1 MQFNPIEFN
10 ARNTISFILLIASFV
25 LLFFGVTE
33 PMLTMKAELMGRELF
48 NYKRSILEAV
58 KDLYEGGNYLV
69 SFLILLFSIMIP
81 VFKGVIILWVFGF
94 GDSSR
99 KRAAHGFVFR
109 IGRWSMADVF
119 AVGVFIAYLGG
130 AAIESLDAILEPG
143 FYYFTGYCIV
153 SLLSLQA
160 ASHIEE

>member
-1 MQFNPIEFN
+1 MQFNLIEFN
-10 ARNTISFILLIASFV
+10 FRNTISLILLIASFV

-81 VFKGVIILWVFGF
+81 VFKGIIILWVFGF
-94 GDSSR
+94 GNNQQ
-99 KRAAHGFVFR
+99 KRVAHGFVFR

-119 AVGVFIAYLGG
+119 AVGVFITYLGG
-130 AAIESLDAILEPG
+130 VAMESLDAILEPG
-143 FYYFTGYCIV
+143 FYYFTAYCIV

-160 ASHIEE
+160 ASHIED

>member
-1 MQFNPIEFN
+1 
-10 ARNTISFILLIASFV
+10 
-25 LLFFGVTE
+25 
-33 PMLTMKAELMGRELF
+33 MLTMKAELMGRELF

-58 KDLYEGGNYLV
+58 KDLFEGGNYLV

-81 VFKGVIILWVFGF
+81 VLKGIIIFWVFGF
-94 GDSSR
+94 GDSNK

-130 AAIESLDAILEPG
+130 AAIESLDATLEPG

-160 ASHIEE
+160 ASHIEK

>member
-1 MQFNPIEFN
+1 
-10 ARNTISFILLIASFV
+10 
-25 LLFFGVTE
+25 
-33 PMLTMKAELMGRELF
+33 
-48 NYKRSILEAV
+48 
-58 KDLYEGGNYLV
+58 
-69 SFLILLFSIMIP
+69 
-81 VFKGVIILWVFGF
+81 
-94 GDSSR
+94 
-99 KRAAHGFVFR
+99 
-109 IGRWSMADVF
+109 MADVF

>member
-10 ARNTISFILLIASFV
+10 TRNIISFILLIASFV

-58 KDLYEGGNYLV
+58 KDLFEGGNYLV

-81 VFKGVIILWVFGF
+81 VLKGIIIFWVFGF
-94 GDSSR
+94 GDSNK

-153 SLLSLQA
+153 SLLSLQV
-160 ASHIEE
+160 ASHIEK

>member
-1 MQFNPIEFN
+1 MKMNMIEFN
-10 ARNTISFILLIASFV
+10 PRNIISLILLIASFV

-81 VFKGVIILWVFGF
+81 VFKGIIILWVFGF
-94 GDSSR
+94 GNNQQ
-99 KRAAHGFVFR
+99 KRVAHGFVFR

-130 AAIESLDAILEPG
+130 VAMESLDAILEPG
-143 FYYFTGYCIV
+143 FYYFTAYCIV

-160 ASHIEE
+160 ASHIED

>member
-10 ARNTISFILLIASFV
+10 TRNTISFILLIASFV

-33 PMLTMKAELMGRELF
+33 PMLTMKAEIAGRELF

-81 VFKGVIILWVFGF
+81 VLKGIIIFWVFGF
-94 GDSSR
+94 GDSNK
-99 KRAAHGFVFR
+99 KRSAHGFVFR

-143 FYYFTGYCIV
+143 FYYFTGYCSV

-160 ASHIEE
+160 ASHIEK